1 MDGVDSGNDL
11 DGQYNW
17 AGNEYTFFQHDFFF
31 VSGPVWESTPIL
43 IFPKSH
49 QQIIQ
54 IAEATLVNCRAILY
68 GISF

>member
-1 MDGVDSGNDL
+1 MVLIQEMTWMGNITGL
-11 DGQYNW
+11 EMNILS
-17 AGNEYTFFQHDFFF
+17 FSMIFFF
-31 VSGPVWESTPIL
+31 VSGPVWESTPIP